1 MSKSYG
7 NIIPIFASEK
17 ELRKLIMKI
26 VTNSQG
32 MEEPKDPDTCS
43 VFALYKCFANE
54 EQIAALRERYLAGG
68 MGWGHAKQELFEV
81 MNEVLTPY
89 RNKFNQL
96 MADPGYIND
105 TLRKGSVKAREL
117 AAAKILELRKIL
129 GID

>member
-81 MNEVLTPY
+81 MNAELTPY